1 MKKKITFLTSIFIIA
16 MLLFT
21 SSVFAAETFT
31 YEGSTYVIDEVKL
44 KLDSLSDDVE
54 CWGMDTNNN
63 YVYFDYVNSKFY
75 KVTETEC
82 TVMSSQE
89 ILDLLKNKYYIHNF
103 IDDNTLNI
111 YQEKL
116 PVAGIQEEGYI
127 ITEDKIVDENKVYLE
142 RGEIQEGENIS
153 IGYKIVTNPDLEN
166 GTYYERVP
174 LITPKTAKIDEKI
187 SYYKYDSGLNIFVR
201 VGNPKEEDIY
211 MYAIIGEAEK
221 REPTKIG
228 TMSQEVYDKIFL
240 MENSSHLVVYDEE
253 NGEIYIFITYEERK
267 KSVIYKADGTI
278 VAEYDELMLM
288 EPLGNNF
295 FIVAKCNEYYKR
307 IDNKITIID
316 NTGKT
321 IYESETIPYLETF
334 GYEKYTTYL
343 SYSTIKFYNMYEY
356 ELLSQD
362 NQKYEGKDLSVKTSG
377 ELDRLTSVKVNGE
390 ELATSNYTKTS
401 GSTIITLKNDYLKT
415 LAIGTYTLELG
426 YVDGT
431 KIETKFVVDKLYN
444 NDEGNGESSE
454 GEVGGGA
461 AGEAAQKPEKDDTPE
476 TGNNLKAE
484 RVMYTAILLI
494 TIVGVSVVAKLKK

>member
-1 MKKKITFLTSIFIIA
+1 MKRKITILSIFMIA

-21 SSVFAAETFT
+21 GNVFAAETFT
-31 YEGSTYVIDEVKL
+31 HEGSTYVIDEVKL
-44 KLDSLSDDVE
+44 KLDSLGDAID
-54 CWGMDTNNN
+54 CLGMDENNN
-63 YVYFDYVNSKFY
+63 YVILDINEDKLY
-75 KVTETEC
+75 KVNENEC
-82 TVMSSQE
+82 ILMSNQE
-89 ILDLLKNKYYIHNF
+89 ILDFINTQYEIFNHIGGELEIFQDKENKGAYFEYI
-103 IDDNTLNI
+103 
-111 YQEKL
+111 
-116 PVAGIQEEGYI
+116 V
-127 ITEDKIVDENKVYLE
+127 TEDEVVDSNKEYYERIKYEEDDEIRYSYEIVE
-142 RGEIQEGENIS
+142 
-153 IGYKIVTNPDLEN
+153 NPDLVN
-166 GTYYERVP
+166 GTYLELVF
-174 LITPKTAKIDEKI
+174 LVFPKNATIDQNI
-187 SYYKYDSGLNIFVR
+187 AYYKKNEGIYTKVE
-201 VGNPKEEDIY
+201 NPKAEEILEY
-211 MYAIIGEAEK
+211 KIIADSK
-221 REPTKIG
+221 NYDNITKIG
-228 TMSQEVYDKIFL
+228 QLSQEVYDKIFA
-240 MENSSHLVVYDEE
+240 ETNYSYDIHYDEVNKE
-253 NGEIYIFITYEERK
+253 VYILISYDDTK
-267 KSVIYKADGTI
+267 KSIIYKADGTI

>member
-1 MKKKITFLTSIFIIA
+1 MRKGGKLMKKKITFLTSIFIIA

-89 ILDLLKNKYYIHNF
+89 ILDLMNNKYYIHNF

-278 VAEYDELMLM
+278 VKEYDSLM
-288 EPLGNNF
+288 EIEVIGNEF
-295 FIVAKCNEYYKR
+295 FVVALRDEHWN
-307 IDNKITIID
+307 IDDSKITIKD
-316 NTGKT
+316 KEGNTVH
-321 IYESETIPYLETF
+321 ETTNLPYLETLDY
-334 GYEKYTTYL
+334 GKYTTYL
-343 SYSTIKFYNMYEY
+343 KNYDYDVNEFYNMYEY

-362 NQKYEGKDLSVKTSG
+362 SQKYEGKELQIKTSG
-377 ELDRLTSVKVNGE
+377 ELDRLTSVKVNGV
-390 ELATSNYTKTS
+390 ELDATNYNKTS

-415 LAIGTYTLELG
+415 LSKGNYTLEVG
-426 YVDGT
+426 YVDGVT
-431 KIETKFVVDKLYN
+431 LKTTFVIENDPINTDTSTENDK
-444 NDEGNGESSE
+444 G
-454 GEVGGGA
+454 
-461 AGEAAQKPEKDDTPE
+461 EKDDTPK
-476 TGNNLKAE
+476 TGNTTEDSNLGL
-484 RVMYTAILLI
+484 YIILIIAII
-494 TIVGVSVVAKLKK
+494 GAVATSKKIK